1 MHAITCYGLITRR
14 RRRALFLT
22 TSTQQVR
29 SSNVLREVARGVAAV
44 GAVVAWGGLLLLVA
58 G

>member
-22 TSTQQVR
+22 SSTQQVR
-29 SSNVLREVARGVAAV
+29 SAPVLRELARGVAAV
-44 GAVVAWGGLLLLVA
+44 GAVIVWGALLLLVA